1 VDDGKAPVVQIDEGV
16 ADDAWRR
23 MASSFAWWASM
34 SASYRGG
41 EILPE
46 MEAASVFFDAVGPG
60 DP

>member
-1 VDDGKAPVVQIDEGV
+1 VDDGEAPVVQIDEGV
-16 ADDAWRR
+16 ADDARR
-23 MASSFAWWASM
+23 RTASSFAWSALTIASC
-34 SASYRGG
+34 RGG